1 MNSKPLLML
10 LTVAVA
16 TASALFFHPMEEAV
30 AEKQTAGTTEDYAE
44 NASTSN
50 QRLMELPARLKGVPE
65 QIIRHTGF
73 TLSFNREHNNPNW
86 VAWELTA
93 SEASAAGRREDNFL
107 PDPEVAAPHQVTTAD
122 YKGSGYDRGHM
133 VPAADMHWSGRAQA
147 ECFYMTNICPQDH
160 SLNAGS
166 WATLEKACRRWAQQE
181 GRVYIVCG
189 PLYDRGRKLPTIGR
203 DHRVTV
209 PTGFFK
215 CVLSLQQG
223 REKAIGFIYSN
234 RSHKQPMTQATT
246 SVDEVERLTGM
257 DFFVNVPDQLERRIE
272 ASYSLKVWR

>member
-1 MNSKPLLML
+1 
-10 LTVAVA
+10 
-16 TASALFFHPMEEAV
+16 
-30 AEKQTAGTTEDYAE
+30 
-44 NASTSN
+44 
-50 QRLMELPARLKGVPE
+50 
-65 QIIRHTGF
+65 
-73 TLSFNREHNNPNW
+73 
-86 VAWELTA
+86 
-93 SEASAAGRREDNFL
+93 
-107 PDPEVAAPHQVTTAD
+107 
-122 YKGSGYDRGHM
+122 M
-133 VPAADMHWSGRAQA
+133 VPAADLHWSGRGQA

-160 SLNAGS
+160 SLNARP
-166 WATLEKACRRWAQQE
+166 WTTLEKACRRRAQQE

-234 RSHKQPMTQATT
+234 RSHKQPMTQAAT

-272 ASYSLKVWR
+272 ASYSLKAWR